1 MSNAEEKVP
10 EVHTDFGV
18 KFDWTYVSIGVGFG
32 VGAGL
37 VVAPSLFL
45 EILKKWSNHKIDKV
59 LLVVLPMFGLTW
71 IPIDDDEAEEDTEEN
86 NSDMEEECDYNEEQT
101 ILCHQRFQGRY
112 CVLCSKLDIRKK
124 KVIHDPRCTCYPS
137 PPISTS
143 TYPDSYSSHSH
154 A

>member
-1 MSNAEEKVP
+1 
-10 EVHTDFGV
+10 
-18 KFDWTYVSIGVGFG
+18 
-32 VGAGL
+32 
-37 VVAPSLFL
+37 
-45 EILKKWSNHKIDKV
+45 
-59 LLVVLPMFGLTW
+59 MFGLTW

-143 TYPDSYSSHSH
+143 TYPDSYSYHSH
-154 A
+154 T